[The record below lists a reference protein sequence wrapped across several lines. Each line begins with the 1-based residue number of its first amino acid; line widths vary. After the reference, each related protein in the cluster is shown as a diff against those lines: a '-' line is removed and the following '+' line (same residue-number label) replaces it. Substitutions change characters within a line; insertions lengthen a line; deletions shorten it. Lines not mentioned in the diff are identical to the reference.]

1 MGPSKTESLS
11 GYRLG
16 VAFGS
21 AAIIERM
28 EKLQAIVSLRAAGYN
43 QAVLRSWFGEPAGW
57 IENRV
62 KQHQAIR
69 DDVIRVFEARVFL
82 PVPRRRA
89 AICSRHCLRLQS
101 ISLTSCVSCVTKPR
115 SSLRR
120 AQSSDRMRTVSA
132 STFHRI
138 AQLLWKPQNAS
149 STWSVVTGRER
160 RSCRSV
166 RLRCVSFR
174 FEIGIRLSRGCVSE
188 RPPLGARHCRAL
200 FCTDGWQCAS
210 LGFKP
215 LAHRG
220 HHELGARADSG
231 RPPCRDRS

>member
-1 MGPSKTESLS
+1 
-11 GYRLG
+11 
-16 VAFGS
+16 
-21 AAIIERM
+21 M
-28 EKLQAIVSLRAAGYN
+28 EKLQAIVSLGAAGYN

-69 DDVIRVFEARVFL
+69 DDVIRVFRGAGLLARSPQAGSYLFPTL
-82 PVPRRRA
+82 PP
-89 AICSRHCLRLQS
+89 
-101 ISLTSCVSCVTKPR
+101 LTVNLAESCVSCVTKPR

-200 FCTDGWQCAS
+200 FCTGGWQCAS

>member
-1 MGPSKTESLS
+1 MGPSKTDSLS

-16 VAFGS
+16 VALGS

-69 DDVIRVFEARVFL
+69 DDVIRVFRGAGLLARSPQAGSYLFPTL
-82 PVPRRRA
+82 PPLTVNLADFVRLL
-89 AICSRHCLRLQS
+89 RHQAKVIVTPGTEWAHRL
-101 ISLTSCVSCVTKPR
+101 I
-115 SSLRR
+115 

-166 RLRCVSFR
+166 RLRRVSFR

-188 RPPLGARHCRAL
+188 RPPLRARHCRAL
-200 FCTDGWQCAS
+200 FAPVAGSAPLSAS
-210 LGFKP
+210 N
-215 LAHRG
+215 R
-220 HHELGARADSG
+220 
-231 RPPCRDRS
+231 

>member
-1 MGPSKTESLS
+1 M
-11 GYRLG
+11 
-16 VAFGS
+16 
-21 AAIIERM
+21 
-28 EKLQAIVSLRAAGYN
+28 
-43 QAVLRSWFGEPAGW
+43 
-57 IENRV
+57 

-69 DDVIRVFEARVFL
+69 DDVIRVFRGAGLLARSPQAGSYLFPTL
-82 PVPRRRA
+82 PPLTVNLADFVRLL
-89 AICSRHCLRLQS
+89 RHQAKVIVTPGTEWAHRL
-101 ISLTSCVSCVTKPR
+101 I
-115 SSLRR
+115 

-188 RPPLGARHCRAL
+188 RPPIGARHCRAL
-200 FCTDGWQCAS
+200 FCTGGWQCAS